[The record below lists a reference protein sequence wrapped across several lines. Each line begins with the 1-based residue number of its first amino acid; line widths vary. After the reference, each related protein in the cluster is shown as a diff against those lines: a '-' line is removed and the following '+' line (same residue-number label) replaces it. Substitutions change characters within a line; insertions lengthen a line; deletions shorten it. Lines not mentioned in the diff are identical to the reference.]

1 MKSATSHVPMIKSS
15 LILLSGGQ
23 GTRFGSKIPKQYLPL
38 NGTPLVLHSLK
49 ILSSLPQIAEVIVVC
64 DPSYQET
71 FQEYP
76 VSFAI
81 PGERRQDSVFSGLQQ
96 VSYPWVIIHDGAR
109 PFIYPDE
116 IHDLLETAEK
126 IGAAALA
133 SPIPYTI
140 KQRNPVRTL
149 DRDNLAIIHTP
160 QCIKT
165 EILREGLALAKE
177 KQLTLV
183 DDIEAAEII
192 GKPSQLVFNKH
203 PQIKISYPEDLTIA
217 QALL

>member
-1 MKSATSHVPMIKSS
+1 MIKSS

-23 GTRFGSKIPKQYLPL
+23 GRRFGSDIPKQYLPL
-38 NGTPLVLHSLK
+38 HGLPLVLHSLK
-49 ILSSLPQIAEVIVVC
+49 TLSSLPQIAEIIVVC
-64 DPSYQET
+64 APSHQEIFKEYQ
-71 FQEYP
+71 
-76 VSFAI
+76 VSFAL

-96 VSYPWVIIHDGAR
+96 VSYSWVLIHDGAR
-109 PFIYPDE
+109 PFVYPDE
-116 IHDLLETAEK
+116 IFDLVATAEK

-149 DRDNLAIIHTP
+149 DRNNLAVIHTP

-165 EILREGLALAKE
+165 EILREGLSLAE
-177 KQLTLV
+177 KKRLTLV
-183 DDIEAAEII
+183 DDIEAAEIL
-192 GKPSQLVFNKH
+192 GKPPQLVFNKH